1 MRWFRMMVGCLMALA
16 TAACSPMS
24 EQYLDG
30 GVGST
35 LNSGQLAQETERQ
48 DDYVYYICRQGAGS
62 ETGGSGARGCTI
74 SSWATF
80 ITAGMNDIDR
90 RCDAYLMWL
99 DAQRRN
105 RPTVLEQISAT
116 NVATSGILSVT
127 GAGAKAM
134 ALAASAFGLATATY
148 SNWNSRLLLAVDH
161 STVQGLVYRRQE
173 QFRQNYS
180 SAIRSVSDRP
190 TALYLLRGYLRICMP
205 MTIET
210 DINSTITLVQ
220 NDAPQSVVRA
230 AIVRPAGIAGVI
242 SDVRKPLESAKPNVD
257 PDIANKLT
265 DTERGL
271 FGWRIAE
278 LQRALCIK
286 TPTKSFG
293 PSGSQIRMAMS
304 EFFAGAGLG
313 ASETIN
319 DKRMLNFLS
328 KGADDIID
336 EDGTCESKGFA
347 NARAVGEAV
356 NPSKKR

>member
-1 MRWFRMMVGCLMALA
+1 MRWFRMMMGCLMALA

-24 EQYLDG
+24 QQYLDG

-180 SAIRSVSDRP
+180 SAIRNVSDRP

-242 SDVRKPLESAKPNVD
+242 SDVRKPIESAKPKDN
-257 PDIANKLT
+257 PDTVNKLT
-265 DTERGL
+265 KFERVL
-271 FGWRIAE
+271 NNDQIKE
-278 LQRALCIK
+278 LQRALCVK
-286 TPTKSFG
+286 TPTGSFG
-293 PSGSQIRMAMS
+293 PTGSQVRKTMS
-304 EFFAGAGLG
+304 EFFDGAGLG
-313 ASETIN
+313 ASETI
-319 DKRMLNFLS
+319 DSQLMLDSLTE
-328 KGADDIID
+328 GARDIIGKH
-336 EDGTCESKGFA
+336 GTCESKGFA

-356 NPSKKR
+356 K